1 MLTDSKK
8 HVVSNTDG
16 RVQRSER
23 SKAAIV
29 DALLELLGEGE
40 SEPTAEQV
48 AERASVGIRTVFR
61 HFKDMETLYG
71 AIDARVD
78 ARYAPAIEAPVPKV
92 SLSQRICEFVERRAA
107 LYEGIGPIKRA
118 ANIKRARS
126 EILQDLHLS
135 LVRRLAKDLRRWFP
149 ELAKA
154 KPEVVHALEL
164 ATSFEAWDRLRV
176 EQRLGTQ
183 RAAAAMQCT
192 VTALFRSL

>member
-1 MLTDSKK
+1 MLTASKK
-8 HVVSNTDG
+8 QGASKPDG

-29 DALLELLGEGE
+29 DALLELLREGE
-40 SEPTAEQV
+40 LEPTAEQV

-78 ARYAPAIEAPVPKV
+78 ARYAPAILAPVPKV

-107 LYEGIGPIKRA
+107 LYEGIAPIKRA
-118 ANIKRARS
+118 ANIKRPHSRV
-126 EILQDLHLS
+126 LQDLHVL

-176 EQRLGTQ
+176 EQRLGKQ

-192 VTALFRSL
+192 VAALFQGL